1 MTPCF
6 VFTAGVKHDLRPKL
20 MAQPPWD
27 KGLGEFFILHF
38 TYGNDYDEN
47 GVFTPGKVGKWRF
60 DKRSYMAGIPPKNLD
75 PPPRG
80 CDNELVKRLIEMM
93 NEASATLP
101 NWEDPLGAGRG
112 AGRRM
117 LRAGWLEHVPAHR
130 LHRQS
135 TGADCNSIRR

>member
-1 MTPCF
+1 M
-6 VFTAGVKHDLRPKL
+6 RPKL

-60 DKRSYMAGIPPKNLD
+60 DKRSYMAGIPPKDLD
-75 PPPRG
+75 PPPAG

-101 NWEDPLGAGRG
+101 NLS
-112 AGRRM
+112 
-117 LRAGWLEHVPAHR
+117 LIH
-130 LHRQS
+130 
-135 TGADCNSIRR
+135 I